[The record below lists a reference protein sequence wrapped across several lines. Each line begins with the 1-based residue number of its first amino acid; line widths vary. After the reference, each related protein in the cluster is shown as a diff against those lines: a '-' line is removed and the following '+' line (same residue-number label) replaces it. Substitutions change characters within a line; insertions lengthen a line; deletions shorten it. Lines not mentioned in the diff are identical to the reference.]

1 MTETILM
8 EMVVTQ
14 FATLNCTLLVCWQQM
29 EFFQSALRSLMMA
42 AGWASLL
49 VMMAMGSIQMDALM
63 QEQLILV
70 ITVLKELLDPLMFA
84 LKHAEIIVTFL
95 LLR

>member
-1 MTETILM
+1 M
-8 EMVVTQ
+8 MV
-14 FATLNCTLLVCWQQM
+14 
-29 EFFQSALRSLMMA
+29 

-49 VMMAMGSIQMDALM
+49 VMMEMGSIQMDVLM
-63 QEQLILV
+63 LEQLILV